1 MYYPSLVIIFIKR
14 TDRSQKRYFLWQIL
28 ERDREGLGGGR
39 WRRMPGPHT
48 GGLGYWQSQI
58 SAEIRNWESE
68 ETTNKLDSFLSET
81 EIETSP
87 VRSDILI
94 KTFQSDTSQFSG
106 LHTIILSHHQLVS
119 QDKHPDTVQSGPADR
134 REHFKTDRRYH
145 RQTRSG
151 KSPGAPVK
159 AGEQSYKVELELLTG
174 SPRYLVRNCFQISLP
189 GW

>member
-1 MYYPSLVIIFIKR
+1 MMYYPSLVIIFIKR

-39 WRRMPGPHT
+39 WRRPHT
-48 GGLGYWQSQI
+48 GWDIDNLRSQP
-58 SAEIRNWESE
+58 R
-68 ETTNKLDSFLSET
+68 SET
-81 EIETSP
+81 ENLKKQQTSWTVFYPRQRETSP

-119 QDKHPDTVQSGPADR
+119 QDKHPDTAQPSPAQLTG
-134 REHFKTDRRYH
+134 ENISKQTENTTDRRGLGSQVS
-145 RQTRSG
+145 RCSG
-151 KSPGAPVK
+151 EG
-159 AGEQSYKVELELLTG
+159 GEQSYKVELELLTG